1 MSGSSQALTG
11 KITTVELPVK
21 TLSSNVGRVDPHGL
35 VSLVN
40 AVVHKVALPLVN
52 AFLAKG
58 IALPS
63 LDGLELTNTL
73 LQPALGHLLLATDF
87 TYTG

>member
-1 MSGSSQALTG
+1 MKPLNST
-11 KITTVELPVK
+11 
-21 TLSSNVGRVDPHGL
+21 VGRVDPHGL
-35 VSLVN
+35 VTLIN
-40 AVVHKVALPLVN
+40 TVVHKIALPLVN

-87 TYTG
+87 TYSG